1 MSAPHIMMKI
11 TAILHHRHTNTVLTA
26 LRHSGVTDI
35 YHNAGR
41 APMFSANGGLT
52 TLLSGK
58 RALENNPVDV
68 LSLFIEPAGERDA
81 MRLIAHHGKLTRPG
95 MGSVYSEKYELNHAH
110 PLCQI
115 STVAVHDTPDIAFY
129 QDLVGI
135 YCVVQRGQGDTIA
148 RVVLDL
154 GASVPTITYGIGMGI
169 RDRLGLLRIT
179 IPAEKEVL
187 NLVVSPW
194 DAGEILEAMIT
205 AGRLDL
211 PGRGFINTFKVHH
224 ALMNTKISAG
234 RSRHAAASIEH
245 IIGAIDSLKG
255 STVWRA
261 GDEDFLGPKR
271 RFFGG
276 RDLNIICNDDAGVAL
291 VKAAM
296 SAGGTGATLE
306 KLKLLPCPDA
316 NGPQLSP
323 AREVCKLM
331 VSAETMPA
339 IIQAMEQAGALSD
352 DVQAM
357 IYHGEIPKAFTYV
370 PHR

>member
-1 MSAPHIMMKI
+1 MSVSDMMMKI
-11 TAILHHRHTNTVLTA
+11 TAILHHRLTNTVLEA
-26 LRHSGVTDI
+26 LRQGGVTDI

-41 APMFSANGGLT
+41 ASMLSANGGLT
-52 TLLSGK
+52 ALLSGK
-58 RALENNPVDV
+58 RALESNLVDV
-68 LSLFIEPAGERDA
+68 LSLFVEPACELHT

-95 MGSVYSEKYELNHAH
+95 MGSVYSEEYRLHCAH
-110 PLCQI
+110 PLCQVR
-115 STVAVHDTPDIAFY
+115 TLAVEEVPDIEFY
-129 QDLVGI
+129 HDLIGI
-135 YCVVQRGQGDTIA
+135 YCVVQRGQGDAIA
-148 RVVLDL
+148 RVVLDM
-154 GASVPTITYGIGMGI
+154 GVSVPTIAYGTGSGI

-187 NLVVSPW
+187 NLVVAPW
-194 DAGEILEAMIT
+194 DAEEVLEAMIT

-211 PGRGFINTFKVHH
+211 PGRGFINTFKVRH

-234 RSRHAAASIEH
+234 RSHHAAASIEH
-245 IIGAIDSLKG
+245 IIAAIDSLKG
-255 STVWRA
+255 GTVWRA
-261 GDEDFLGPKR
+261 GDEDFMGPRR

-276 RDLNIICNDDAGVAL
+276 RDLNIICNDGAGVAL

-316 NGPQLSP
+316 SGPQLSP
-323 AREVCKLM
+323 AREICKLM
-331 VSAETMPA
+331 VSVETMPA

-357 IYHGEIPKAFTYV
+357 IYHGEVPKAFTYV
-370 PHR
+370 SHR